1 MVDYIRSDLEAILFH
16 IKIAEANAA
25 GQPLY
30 GPGGLIP
37 TYNLSWGLRT
47 VDGSHNNLLP
57 GREYWGA
64 SNQPFTTHMDPV
76 YRTVMVDPDGP
87 GPAPLTAMT
96 TRRPCSI
103 LARPAGPGDVM
114 DPALRT
120 ISNLIVDQTLN
131 NPAAIMESMRRDGIE
146 GDLLEIALTI
156 QAANEAHNALIKAGA
171 PAQDIETHGRPSS
184 NCSLTM
190 ASN

>member
-47 VDGSHNNLLP
+47 VDGSFNNLLP

-64 SNQPFTTHMDPV
+64 ANQPFPSHVDPA

-87 GPAPLTAMT
+87 GPSGLVPMSYAPTLDD
-96 TRRPCSI
+96 PD
-103 LARPAGPGDVM
+103 GPGRAVAGDVL

-120 ISNLIVDQTLN
+120 ISNLIVD
-131 NPAAIMESMRRDGIE
+131 
-146 GDLLEIALTI
+146 
-156 QAANEAHNALIKAGA
+156 
-171 PAQDIETHGRPSS
+171 
-184 NCSLTM
+184 
-190 ASN
+190 